1 MRAVVRGWMWVGGPK
16 GGRDGERR
24 IAGCGRNILTGGRAR
39 SLTAILLVGP
49 TVGLNIVISHRPSI
63 TATTIKCFLGHA
75 RCPSLSCLPINFLR
89 PKSAGSLEPGP
100 PNSRVVG
107 VAVAASHPSAFAL
120 GAGSPYR
127 QVHSRNLTPSH
138 NNHFR

>member
-24 IAGCGRNILTGGRAR
+24 IAGLRQEYFDGRESQELDRNPLGWPY
-39 SLTAILLVGP
+39 SWPQHCHFSP
-49 TVGLNIVISHRPSI
+49 TSI

-75 RCPSLSCLPINFLR
+75 RCQSLLCLPINFLR